1 MLSIQ
6 ALTLIAIDL
15 SAKIRIIALF
25 IILIIKWLKK
35 RKLNP
40 LVLHG
45 TYTML
50 RLKMALA
57 CMK

>member
-1 MLSIQ
+1 M
-6 ALTLIAIDL
+6 AIDL

-57 CMK
+57 CRK